1 MAISFP
7 ISLPSGGVKQI
18 TMAMVNKTS
27 MSTSPFTGQQQVY
40 SHPNEYWKAEIM
52 LAQMEREDSEP
63 WIAALA
69 SMRGMY
75 GTMLLGDPA
84 GATPQGTVSG
94 SPVVDGASQTGFEL
108 DIKSMTG
115 TFKAGDYI
123 QLSNYLY
130 KIVKDHSGATGT
142 LEIWP
147 RLRASPAD
155 GAAITYT
162 NAKGLFRLT
171 TTESPFTY
179 VSPEL
184 ASIQFSVIEA
194 I

>member
-1 MAISFP
+1 
-7 ISLPSGGVKQI
+7 
-18 TMAMVNKTS
+18 
-27 MSTSPFTGQQQVY
+27 
-40 SHPNEYWKAEIM
+40 M

-155 GAAITYT
+155 ASAITYT

-184 ASIQFSVIEA
+184 ASIQFSVMEA